1 MRHSQPG
8 FLQKRWVYKTI
19 QFFKKEKC
27 LEVIF
32 VLVAASLTLAIGFLI
47 AFIVSVKKG
56 QFDDQETP
64 AIRMLFDDNIKTK
77 EK

>member
-1 MRHSQPG
+1 M
-8 FLQKRWVYKTI
+8 
-19 QFFKKEKC
+19 
-27 LEVIF
+27 EVIF
-32 VLVAASLTLAIGFLI
+32 ILVAASLTLAIGFLI

>member
-1 MRHSQPG
+1 
-8 FLQKRWVYKTI
+8 
-19 QFFKKEKC
+19 

-32 VLVAASLTLAIGFLI
+32 VLVAASLLLAIGFLI

-64 AIRMLFDDNIKTK
+64 AIRILFEDNIKTK
-77 EK
+77 K